1 MSMQS
6 VTVEIPTNLY
16 IRLKRRA
23 EQAHRSIEAEVVEAV
38 ADALPADNDFSDGL
52 QQALLDLSVSDE
64 ETLYKTAQAQF
75 PAEKSARLEVL
86 HLRRQAGEWNDRL
99 AEESARL
106 SSEMEEFIFLRA
118 HAMSLLMQRGI
129 NPTDIVNQ

>member
-23 EQAHRSIEAEVVEAV
+23 EQAHRSIEAEVVKAV